1 MSFVSAEV
9 VQILR
14 QFEDGMIS
22 VSELVFFLYPM
33 GINVSNIATY
43 ISLSKVESEDCF
55 PTFVDIDRGT
65 FEVHN
70 CQLGTPIIPA

>member
-9 VQILR
+9 VQVLR
-14 QFEDGMIS
+14 NFEDGMIS
-22 VSELVFFLYPM
+22 VTEMVMQLYPL
-33 GINVSNIATY
+33 GIFVSNVATY

-55 PTFVDIDRGT
+55 PTFVDIDRST

-70 CQLGTPIIPA
+70 CQPSTPVIPA